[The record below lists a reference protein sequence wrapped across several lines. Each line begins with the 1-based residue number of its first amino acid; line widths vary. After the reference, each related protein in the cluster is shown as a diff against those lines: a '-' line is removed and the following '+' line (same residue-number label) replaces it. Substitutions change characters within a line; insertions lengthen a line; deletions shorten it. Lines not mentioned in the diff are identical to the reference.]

1 MGGVAIRARGLR
13 KYFDGGLVRAIDDVD
28 FDVEPTQTVA
38 ITGPT
43 GCGKSTLLSLLALLD
58 EPDAGT
64 LTLDGAAST
73 LIRPAERWRARTLG
87 LVFQFHHLLPHL
99 TAEENIALPLVGLGL
114 GRGERQRRAEE
125 MLASVGLQHRRRALA
140 ATLSGGERQLV
151 AVGRAL
157 VNRPALLL
165 ADEPT
170 GSVDSQ
176 TGKRILD
183 LVMCAGAESGATVI
197 VVTHD
202 REVAE
207 LAPRQLRMLDG
218 RIVDGTR

>member
-28 FDVEPTQTVA
+28 LDVEPTQTVA

-73 LIRPAERWRARTLG
+73 SIRPAECWRARTLG

-183 LVMCAGAESGATVI
+183 LVMRAGAESGATVI

-202 REVAE
+202 RELAQ

-218 RIVDGTR
+218 RIVDGAR